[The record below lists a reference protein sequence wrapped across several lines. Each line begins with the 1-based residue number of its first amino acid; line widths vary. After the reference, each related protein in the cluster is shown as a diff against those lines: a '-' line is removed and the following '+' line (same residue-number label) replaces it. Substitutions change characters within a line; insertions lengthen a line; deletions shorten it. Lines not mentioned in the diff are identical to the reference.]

1 MVSLY
6 RRRKGNANRLCRFG
20 EDCTRSLVEGL
31 RRFPICTQGLCD
43 RPCNPSQCTYKQLI
57 FLVRLCRGLSG
68 RSATSIVAAYS
79 RSFRLMRSRTQFAP
93 LARVRSL
100 TPAPLRARP
109 FEGSLSLREK
119 LFYLAF
125 VSHFHPK
132 GRRRFPKGD
141 RKALGKQHKRKVTAN
156 PSSRVPRRGQGGDGQ
171 APWNKHERKIW
182 FILNVGYPK
191 ESCHLRH
198 QYFHN

>member
-1 MVSLY
+1 MIP
-6 RRRKGNANRLCRFG
+6 
-20 EDCTRSLVEGL
+20 EGFAIAL
-31 RRFPICTQGLCD
+31 WT
-43 RPCNPSQCTYKQLI
+43 PSPPSYKQPNFI
-57 FLVRLCRGLSG
+57 VRHCRGLSG

-141 RKALGKQHKRKVTAN
+141 RKALGNKQNLISCKEDAPLHYLVSGTAGGF
-156 PSSRVPRRGQGGDGQ
+156 PVAPAPLRRILLEDVGT
-171 APWNKHERKIW
+171 ERIN
-182 FILNVGYPK
+182 IL
-191 ESCHLRH
+191 SCNA
-198 QYFHN
+198 HNHY